1 MALNINHLK
10 GIKIWG
16 SYTPILGNVKK
27 SLSFMCY
34 WNLGPLHKMIQLD
47 KMFFQGFPKNQ
58 FMIYAR
64 KNDCCIHELKTF
76 WLYRHHWAPLAWAF
90 IQTMHT
96 IHAQDMKHY
105 DLSPF
110 TFFCMH

>member
-1 MALNINHLK
+1 L
-10 GIKIWG
+10 
-16 SYTPILGNVKK
+16 
-27 SLSFMCY
+27 
-34 WNLGPLHKMIQLD
+34 
-47 KMFFQGFPKNQ
+47 
-58 FMIYAR
+58 
-64 KNDCCIHELKTF
+64 ETF

-110 TFFCMH
+110 NILLHALIDYQKIFINLANLGLACDQHDHQQPSN